1 MGKALL
7 LTALAVLAVVV
18 LLPLG
23 VWLSL
28 RAPDTPYEKL
38 EARYALPASR
48 YVDLPGGVHLHY
60 VDEGDRSR
68 PTIVL
73 LHGFGDSF
81 LTWRPW
87 VERLSGQFRVISLD
101 LPGHGLTR
109 APKDY
114 QASIDGYDQVVEA
127 FAEKLDLTPFTLVGN
142 SMGGGVA
149 WRFAVDHPQ
158 RLAGLVL
165 VDAAGWPQTGPAKAP
180 PLAFRL
186 LQYPIGRA
194 FLQSIDNRPLI
205 VQGLKADVYDKRVV
219 TKSWVDGWAAVQ
231 LAPGHRQIL
240 MSIRPGALAVATPE
254 VLARIKTPTLVLQGQ
269 EDHIIPEGSGQKFA
283 EAIPGAQLIVYPK
296 VGHLPQWE
304 IPQRSADDVAAF
316 VQSHV
321 AHGPERGG
329 PSH

>member
-7 LTALAVLAVVV
+7 IAALVVLAVVV
-18 LLPLG
+18 LVPLG
-23 VWLSL
+23 AWLVL
-28 RAPDTPYEKL
+28 RAPDTTYEKL

-48 YVDLPGGVHLHY
+48 YVDLPGDVHLHY

-87 VERLSGQFRVISLD
+87 AERLSRQYRVISLD

-109 APKDY
+109 APKGY
-114 QASIDGYDQVVEA
+114 QASIDGYGRLVDA
-127 FAEKLDLTPFTLVGN
+127 FAGKLDLPPFTLVGN

-158 RLAGLVL
+158 RLDGLVL
-165 VDAAGWPQTGPAKAP
+165 VDAAGWPKTGPAKAP
-180 PLAFRL
+180 PLAFRI

-205 VQGLKADVYDKRVV
+205 VQGLKADVYDKQLV

-231 LAPGHRQIL
+231 LAPGHRPIL

-254 VLARIKTPTLVLQGQ
+254 VLAGIKRPTLVLQGE
-269 EDHIIPEGSGQKFA
+269 EDHIIPAGSGQKFA
-283 EAIPGAQLIVYPK
+283 QAIPGAQLIVYPK

-316 VQSHV
+316 VQSRV
-321 AHGPERGG
+321 VHGADGGG